1 MVKEMTID
9 LDGNSH
15 LLANIRMIADPP
27 LDVLIT
33 YELFYWSARKPER
46 KKLLIEFGNN
56 IQDHDDF
63 FWLINPDNPSED
75 LPSHDGRVIH
85 VEAIVNCIRE
95 SDAEF
100 AIALEL
106 YQENDHNIADKTPI
120 DVLMTDTKRINLF
133 SGDQFVT
140 LRAIIRTGT

>member
-1 MVKEMTID
+1 MVKEMKID
-9 LDGNSH
+9 LNGNSH
-15 LLANIRMIADPP
+15 LLANVRMIADPP

-63 FWLINPDNPSED
+63 FWLINPDNPSEG
-75 LPSHDGRVIH
+75 LSSHDGRIIH
-85 VEAIVNCIRE
+85 VEAIVNSIRE
-95 SDAEF
+95 RDAEF
-100 AIALEL
+100 CIALEL
-106 YQENDHNIADKTPI
+106 YQENDHSIAGKNPV
-120 DVLMTDTKRINLF
+120 DVLMSETKKINLL

-140 LRAIIRTGT
+140 LRAIIRTGS

>member
-9 LDGNSH
+9 LNGNSH
-15 LLANIRMIADPP
+15 LLANVRMIADPP

-63 FWLINPDNPSED
+63 FWLINPDNPSEG
-75 LPSHDGRVIH
+75 LSAHHDRVIH
-85 VEAIVNCIRE
+85 LEAIVNSISDRE
-95 SDAEF
+95 AEF
-100 AIALEL
+100 TIVLEL
-106 YQENDHNIADKTPI
+106 YQEKDHSIAGKTPI
-120 DVLMTDTKRINLF
+120 DNLSSGPKKISVS

-140 LRAIIRTGT
+140 LRAIIKT